1 MSAVPDRC
9 WRCLTDNRQAR
20 RAPLSAQRS
29 ASLLPLPDGVS
40 VLPSARRASV
50 CCPLPDERQR
60 AALCPTIVSLL
71 PLARRAS
78 VSCPLPDTRLL
89 PAALCPTGV
98 SVLPSARRAS
108 ACCALPDK
116 RQPVCAR
123 HASAPTFDRRRSHP
137 SRRHIIEGM
146 WRVCLLLF
154 VLVPAHE

>member
-60 AALCPTIVSLL
+60 AALCPTSVSLFAPSPTSVSLL
-71 PLARRAS
+71 PLARQAS
-78 VSCPLPDTRLL
+78 AL
-89 PAALCPTGV
+89 LCPTRV
-98 SVLPSARRAS
+98 SPAF
-108 ACCALPDK
+108 C
-116 RQPVCAR
+116 
-123 HASAPTFDRRRSHP
+123 PTAKPPFP
-137 SRRHIIEGM
+137 T
-146 WRVCLLLF
+146 
-154 VLVPAHE
+154 PYN